1 VSSSFLPAL
10 SADRVIAVIRA
21 PEIPDAAALCAA
33 LAEGG
38 IRWVEFTFTT
48 PGLTTHLQRASAH
61 HESHV
66 GAGTVMTGAQ
76 AQAAIDAGATYLV
89 TPGCRQEVAEAAARA
104 GIPVVMGALT
114 PTEVAHALDLQ
125 AAAVKIFPAHSLGP
139 RYFKDLAGSYPG
151 VPLVA
156 SGGVN
161 SANAAQFLAAGAQA
175 VCAGSEVVPASAIA
189 AADWSTITERAKR
202 FMEALPARAAGLCGR
217 PRRPPG

>member
-1 VSSSFLPAL
+1 MSSAFLPAL

-48 PGLTTHLQRASAH
+48 PDVTTHLRRAAAH
-61 HESHV
+61 SETRI
-66 GAGTVMTGAQ
+66 GAGTVMTGLQ

-89 TPGCRQEVAEAAARA
+89 TPGCRQEVAETAATA

-114 PTEVAHALDLQ
+114 PTEVAHALDLR

-139 RYFKDLAGSYPG
+139 RYFSDLAGPYPG

-161 SANAAQFLAAGAQA
+161 SANAARFLAAGAHA
-175 VCAGSEVVPASAIA
+175 VCAGSEVVPAPAVA
-189 AADWSTITERAKR
+189 AADWSTVTENARR
-202 FMEALPARAAGLCGR
+202 FMRAL
-217 PRRPPG
+217 

>member
-1 VSSSFLPAL
+1 MTDRKQSAAVSSSFLPTL

-48 PGLTTHLQRASAH
+48 PDLTTHLRRAAAH
-61 HESHV
+61 NGCHI
-66 GAGTVMTGAQ
+66 GAGTVMTAVQ

-89 TPGCRQEVAEAAARA
+89 TPGCRPKVAEVAARA
-104 GIPVVMGALT
+104 GIPVIMGALT

-139 RYFKDLAGSYPG
+139 GYLKDLAGPYPG
-151 VPLVA
+151 VPLIA

-189 AADWSTITERAKR
+189 AADWPTVTKRAR
-202 FMEALPARAAGLCGR
+202 GFMETL
-217 PRRPPG
+217 